1 MKKTKKNSLDKLNEK
16 KKKII
21 ESYEG
26 EKTKSLQ
33 KSMNKILKQQ
43 DKADKLK
50 NYNINKDLFKKL

>member
-1 MKKTKKNSLDKLNEK
+1 MKKIKKNSLNKVNDK

-21 ESYEG
+21 ENYEE

-43 DKADKLK
+43 DKAELLK
-50 NYNINKDLFKKL
+50 NYKLNKDLFKKL